1 MKENENTEAQTARH
15 VLHEAR
21 SGQNPSTSTEASA
34 DCGSVILVSVS

>member
-21 SGQNPSTSTEASA
+21 SGQNPSTVT